1 MGARMTV
8 THEAYAVDM
17 LLNPMIETLG
27 MMADTLGP
35 NEPEIV
41 APIRMAEEA
50 LKEAILR
57 DERGP
62 VSPPEHTDAAAN
74 WEAPPMPQYV
84 AAAIKGELTTLK
96 DTSPQTVKGVLAN
109 TSYQIARWSG
119 GGYLRASEGRR
130 TIWKVATASG
140 AIAALGRARIETIIK
155 QSWARGE
162 KRPRQAPLERKL

>member
-8 THEAYAVDM
+8 AHEAYAVDM

-62 VSPPEHTDAAAN
+62 VSPPEYTDAAAN
-74 WEAPPMPQYV
+74 WEAPPLPQYV
-84 AAAIKGELTTLK
+84 AAAIQGELITLK
-96 DTSPQTVKGVLAN
+96 STPPESARGVLAN
-109 TSYQIARWSG
+109 TAHKIGQWAG
-119 GGYLRASEGRR
+119 GGYVPSRESKK
-130 TIWKVATASG
+130 TIWRIAKASG
-140 AIAALGRARIETIIK
+140 AINALGALAAENIISENFK
-155 QSWARGE
+155 RGE
-162 KRPRQAPLERKL
+162 SKPRKAPQRGQ